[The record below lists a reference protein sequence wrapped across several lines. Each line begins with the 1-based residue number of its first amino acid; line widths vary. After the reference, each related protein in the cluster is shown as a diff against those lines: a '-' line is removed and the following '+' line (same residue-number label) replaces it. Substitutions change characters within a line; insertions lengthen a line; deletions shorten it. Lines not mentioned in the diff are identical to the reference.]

1 MSCAPTLLTDGLQ
14 LTVHRAALC
23 HPMLQPSSQQDRG
36 AHTPVWAN
44 SPSSSFKAAP
54 CISVPSK
61 SHPWGCT
68 PPPALQCTGSAR
80 ELLSSSGQ
88 PSIFLH
94 STTSHSADKLHGPQ
108 GPQHGG
114 EVGGR
119 YVGQDLLQPT
129 CCHLMQSLQPQDLS
143 TAVQHHPPTH
153 NPQPTELQPPAGPA
167 SPPHRQ
173 CVISPP
179 HPLRLCLKQH
189 LATTLGRSRRAGSYQ
204 SCLQPPLLSVSVQHG
219 QGGCRARTKLGTA
232 PRPDPASPAASR
244 QAGNGR
250 SPGPPRVLPA
260 PPRSGCRR
268 AAPLPA
274 PACSDAGG
282 SSQEPLGA
290 GSAAS
295 QGRQR
300 RGPRAARRRGGG
312 FSLPTGSAQLG
323 HAAALTAPARMG
335 NGERSLPPQPSRFP
349 RWHRGH
355 AVGERSPSRQ
365 PMCAPRLILIE
376 GDKRRRTEE
385 VALLTTVRS
394 R

>member
-1 MSCAPTLLTDGLQ
+1 MPQHCLQMDCSSLHTELPFVTPCFSLVPNRTVVLTLLCGPTAPAAASRLLLASQCPANPTHGAAPHHQHCGAQGVHGSCSAPAGSHRFSCTAPL
-14 LTVHRAALC
+14 LTVLTSCMAHR
-23 HPMLQPSSQQDRG
+23 G
-36 AHTPVWAN
+36 
-44 SPSSSFKAAP
+44 
-54 CISVPSK
+54 
-61 SHPWGCT
+61 
-68 PPPALQCTGSAR
+68 
-80 ELLSSSGQ
+80 
-88 PSIFLH
+88 H
-94 STTSHSADKLHGPQ
+94 SM
-108 GPQHGG
+108 
-114 EVGGR
+114 GGR
-119 YVGQDLLQPT
+119 GGYVGQDLLQPT